1 MRLSWRPRLFQHQD
15 RPRFSYRGPASNK
28 GAVAP
33 ARLISSARTSKP
45 LNWSAQRQTPRSG
58 ERGAGDAHEGLEA
71 NMNGIILAVE
81 PVPGKAA
88 CHAEVPPLRLA
99 RAAKSE

>member
-1 MRLSWRPRLFQHQD
+1 
-15 RPRFSYRGPASNK
+15 
-28 GAVAP
+28 
-33 ARLISSARTSKP
+33 
-45 LNWSAQRQTPRSG
+45 
-58 ERGAGDAHEGLEA
+58 
-71 NMNGIILAVE
+71 MNGIILAVE